1 MEDIGFPITRYVA
14 IVPGIM
20 GSTLSYP
27 GGEIWGSNI
36 LQNYRRL
43 SKSSTELRWV
53 GTKAKAQLWRTVGVV
68 PTVQIRLWD
77 KTLTYLAKHP
87 HLSQSRVI
95 ECPYDWRQS
104 LQASSAD
111 IVRVLE
117 DRIGRSL
124 NVPPGSHSERVTLL
138 THSMGALAIRVA
150 IGQKLLDPG
159 WIDRIIHMAPP
170 LQGAPV
176 AFRSLLYKTTLP
188 FLNETV
194 RICHLVNY
202 HRLVKYLFEA
212 FQTFDSI
219 YELMPPKDNKFLV
232 EAGTKR
238 SNPLDGGWFDN
249 DRVRKTIQTHAL
261 IAVSH
266 SILQSA
272 GTKVFSI
279 FTKDHSASRT
289 DWEYV
294 IREKTREIVKDPF
307 SPHEGDGTVP
317 NYSADVAQYPGCY
330 PLPIAN
336 VAHMKMPNSTS
347 AVHLLK
353 GCGL

>member
-1 MEDIGFPITRYVA
+1 MEDIGSSLTRYVA

-27 GGEIWGSNI
+27 NGEIWGDNI
-36 LQNYRRL
+36 FQNYRRL
-43 SKSSTELRWV
+43 SKSSTQLRWV
-53 GTKAKAQLWRTVGVV
+53 GTKAKAQLWKTVGVV
-68 PTVQIRLWD
+68 PPFHIRLWH
-77 KTLTYLAKHP
+77 KTLNYLAAHP
-87 HLSQSRVI
+87 ELPQSRVI

-104 LQASSAD
+104 LQGSSAD
-111 IVRVLE
+111 IVRLLE
-117 DRIGRSL
+117 VSIGRSL
-124 NVPPGSHSERVTLL
+124 NGPPGLHSERITIL

-150 IGQKLLDPG
+150 IGQRLLDPG

-176 AFRSLLYKTTLP
+176 AFRSLIYRTTLP

-194 RICHLVNY
+194 RILHFVNY
-202 HRLVKYLFEA
+202 HRMVKYLFEA

-219 YELMPPKDNKFLV
+219 YELMPPQDNKFLV

-238 SNPLDGGWFDN
+238 SNPLDGGWFDSV
-249 DRVRKTIQTHAL
+249 RVEKAMQTHAF
-261 IAVSH
+261 IAESH
-266 SILQSA
+266 TILQSS
-272 GTKVFSI
+272 KIPVFSI
-279 FTKDHSASRT
+279 FTKDHSGSRT

-294 IREKTREIVKDPF
+294 ILEKSHEIKDPF

-317 NYSADVAQYPGCY
+317 SYSADVAQYTGCH
-330 PLPIAN
+330 PLPIPN
-336 VAHMKMPNSTS
+336 VSHMKMPNSTS
-347 AVHLLK
+347 AVDLLK